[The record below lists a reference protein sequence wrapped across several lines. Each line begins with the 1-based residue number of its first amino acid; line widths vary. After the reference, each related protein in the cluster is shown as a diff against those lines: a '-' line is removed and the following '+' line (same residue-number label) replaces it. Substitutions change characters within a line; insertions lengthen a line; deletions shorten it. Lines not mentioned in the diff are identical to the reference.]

1 MEFKDSFETEFV
13 ENYGPT
19 EPVNSPGASYGGTLP
34 PEGQAGFE
42 GNFGPTEPADPS
54 GLDWGDS
61 LGYPDSGG
69 VFPGKETMDET
80 LPPENGN
87 GFTTGD
93 FKSDSAVEDYEDAT
107 MPVIMNGI
115 DGFTPVVGWLVSV
128 DGPSKGADFRLRAGY
143 NYIGRSEHMD
153 VCIKGD
159 KMIGR
164 ERHAMVAYDP
174 EERVFFF
181 GPVDGKSTVRLNGKM
196 VMVPSELHANDLLK
210 IGSTQLMFVPL
221 CGERFNWDV

>member
-1 MEFKDSFETEFV
+1 MMEFKNDFGTEFV

-19 EPVNSPGASYGGTLP
+19 EPVNASEAGFGETLP
-34 PEGQAGFE
+34 PNASGGS
-42 GNFGPTEPADPS
+42 FGATEPADSS

-61 LGYPDSGG
+61 LGYTSGG
-69 VFPGKETMDET
+69 GGFSADNTMDAT
-80 LPPENGN
+80 LPPEDGN
-87 GFTTGD
+87 GFKTSD
-93 FKSDSAVEDYEDAT
+93 FKSDFIPEDYEEAT
-107 MPVIMNGI
+107 MPVITDGI
-115 DGFTPVVGWLVSV
+115 DGFTPVVGWLVCV
-128 DGPSKGADFRLRAGY
+128 DGPSKGADYKLRAGY

-153 VCIKGD
+153 VCVRGD
-159 KMIGR
+159 KTIGR
-164 ERHAMVAYDP
+164 ERHAMVAYDQ

-196 VMVPSELHANDLLK
+196 VMVPMELHANDLLK